1 MFKTFFVTN
10 IGKASF
16 FFCKKEA
23 IAVQFLFVFIEK
35 KSLQC
40 EVSFAIHDMHHLTL
54 HHGPNRRLVAS
65 DIFMICITL
74 HYITD
79 PTADWL
85 QVT

>member
-40 EVSFAIHDMHHLTL
+40 EVSFAIHDMHHQPRARVFQALFTL
-54 HHGPNRRLVAS
+54 LMDAREYPGIGWSSSP
-65 DIFMICITL
+65 I
-74 HYITD
+74 
-79 PTADWL
+79 
-85 QVT
+85 